1 MLLGLKTFCS
11 FGCLFILLAAMAR
24 SQEDNGKLVWIDEFD
39 GKSLDYSKW
48 EIEINAFGGGN
59 QELQIYT
66 DRADNVRV
74 ENGLLVIQAHRQRTG
89 IAGTERDFS
98 SGRIR
103 SKRRGDWKYGR
114 FEARMK
120 LPAGQGL
127 WPAFWM
133 LPSDEKYGT
142 WASSGEVDI
151 MEFKGQ
157 EVDTLWGTLHH
168 GGSWPR
174 NKHTGLT
181 KKFDGLDFT
190 KDFHVFGVE
199 WEPGEFRWSLDGKI
213 WQVQKEWGTENGSFP
228 QPFDQPFHIVLNLAV
243 GGEFVG
249 PVAGDTE
256 FPAQM
261 LVDWV
266 KVYQK

>member
-1 MLLGLKTFCS
+1 VIFSLKTPLLGLV
-11 FGCLFILLAAMAR
+11 GYLLSVSAFAYAQTPEPWR
-24 SQEDNGKLVWIDEFD
+24 LVWSDEFD
-39 GKSLDYSKW
+39 GKSLDFSKW
-48 EIEINAFGGGN
+48 EIEVNAFGGGN

-66 DRADNVRV
+66 DRSENVRV
-74 ENGLLVIQAHRQRTG
+74 ANGFLIIEAHRQRTG

-142 WASSGEVDI
+142 WAASGEVDI

-157 EVDTLWGTLHH
+157 QVDTLWGTLHH

-181 KKFDGLDFT
+181 KRFEGIDFT
-190 KDFHVFGVE
+190 KDFHIFGVE
-199 WEPGEFRWSLDGKI
+199 WSPTNSGGCWMAKFGKCKGNGARKMASILSPLINRFTYSSI
-213 WQVQKEWGTENGSFP
+213 WQ
-228 QPFDQPFHIVLNLAV
+228 
-243 GGEFVG
+243 
-249 PVAGDTE
+249 
-256 FPAQM
+256 
-261 LVDWV
+261 WV
-266 KVYQK
+266 VSLLDLLKTKRNFRPRCSSTG